1 MQQHGVPS
9 CFAVQ
14 LQKLSSSC
22 VCAEPYAIAQV
33 KGQSCMSA
41 HECCEAFS
49 WNAAV
54 AYNPLQ
60 QWGYLYRAPAFLPQ
74 LAFNS
79 PLVGICIVFCLS
91 WHWRCC
97 PIWFF
102 FFLFPC
108 HFLLLGRVFVVY
120 PFPSPLVV
128 GSVILET
135 RSWKLHVAFLLQ
147 TAFNMSFPKVFFF
160 FSNVCSQVKS
170 LCQ

>member
-108 HFLLLGRVFVVY
+108 HFLLLGRVLLSLSLPLTLSCGVSY
-120 PFPSPLVV
+120 PGDKVMKTTHCLSSADCFQH
-128 GSVILET
+128 VI
-135 RSWKLHVAFLLQ
+135 SKGVFLLLKCLQ
-147 TAFNMSFPKVFFF
+147 S
-160 FSNVCSQVKS
+160 S
-170 LCQ
+170 